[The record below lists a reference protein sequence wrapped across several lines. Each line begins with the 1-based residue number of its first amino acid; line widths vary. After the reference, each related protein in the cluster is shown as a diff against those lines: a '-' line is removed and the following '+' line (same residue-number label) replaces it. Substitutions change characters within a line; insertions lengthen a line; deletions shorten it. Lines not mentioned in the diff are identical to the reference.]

1 MAGKVPQE
9 FIDDLLYKTDLV
21 ELIGRHVVL
30 KKTGSN
36 YSACCPFHD
45 EKTPSFSVSPSKQ
58 FYYCFGCRA
67 NGNALGF
74 LMDYKKL
81 NFNEAIEQLAQQN
94 GLIVPSNNS
103 SAQPQHPRLH
113 DVLQTAKQFYN
124 QQLALPSGQ
133 KALHYLHQR
142 GVNSQTQTL
151 FDLGYAPPQW
161 DGLTQLLQRSQQL
174 DLAEQ
179 AGLCVAKP
187 ERHYDRF
194 RDRLM
199 FPIKNPRGQVV
210 GFGGRI
216 FDDGQPKYLNS
227 PETPLFHKQQLLYG
241 LHEALQSKSKL
252 QQLIITEGYMDVI
265 ALSQLGFPHSVATL
279 GTSTSEHHIELLFK
293 QADKLVFCFDGDKA
307 GRSAAQRALQ
317 SCLGFL
323 QEGREVRFLF
333 LPEADDPDSLIR
345 RDGSN
350 AFEQRLQRA
359 LPMSEMIQRTLGDD
373 LNLMQIDG
381 RAHFASR
388 CQILLSKIPNNLYR
402 QLLVQAL
409 ADFAQL
415 SPEMLITT
423 ASTSQNS
430 ITSASAH
437 PPPTYSKHETTTPAT
452 TVIPSTKRPK
462 KPWSPG
468 AKPIV
473 PILVSSGPQPRA
485 ISLTDHMMM
494 MMLQHPSLAQNL
506 ALTDEISDVASLD
519 MLKQLQQT
527 LLEHPDANCAYLLGR
542 WHGTPMGDHL
552 AQLLSRETLLTE
564 SDPAAWSDAI
574 EQLQHQLLEQQL
586 NNELRK
592 TQPDHQR
599 LRTLL
604 ARKAQLFAT
613 TSEPA

>member
-1 MAGKVPQE
+1 MAGKIPQD

-21 ELIGRHVVL
+21 ELIGRHVLL

-67 NGNALGF
+67 NGNAIGF

-81 NFNEAIEQLAQQN
+81 QFNEAIEELAKQN
-94 GLIVPSNNS
+94 GLTVPSSNS
-103 SAQPQHPRLH
+103 PMQPQYPRLH
-113 DVLQTAKQFYN
+113 DVLLTAKQFFN

-133 KALHYLHQR
+133 KARHYLHQR

-161 DGLTQLLQRSQQL
+161 DALTQLLRQSQQL
-174 DLAEQ
+174 DFAEE
-179 AGLCVAKP
+179 AGLCIAKP

-216 FDDGQPKYLNS
+216 FDEGQPKYLNS

-252 QQLIITEGYMDVI
+252 QQLLIAEGYMDVI

-293 QADKLVFCFDGDKA
+293 QVDKLVFCFDGDKA
-307 GRSAAQRALQ
+307 GRSAANRALD

-345 RDGSN
+345 RDGSA
-350 AFEQRLQRA
+350 AFEQRLQKA
-359 LPMSEMIQRTLGDD
+359 LPISEMIQRTLGDD
-373 LNLMQIDG
+373 LNLMQVDG

-388 CQILLSKIPNNLYR
+388 CQVLLRKIPNNLYR
-402 QLLVQAL
+402 QLLIQAL

-415 SPEMLITT
+415 SPEMLTT
-423 ASTSQNS
+423 AAETPSSRIATTPQPEKKFDPKISDTPKRPWQKNNARYTNST
-430 ITSASAH
+430 
-437 PPPTYSKHETTTPAT
+437 PPPPQIGGK
-452 TVIPSTKRPK
+452 
-462 KPWSPG
+462 
-468 AKPIV
+468 
-473 PILVSSGPQPRA
+473 QPRA
-485 ISLTDHMMM
+485 ISLIDQ
-494 MMLQHPSLAQNL
+494 MMLMLLQQPSLAHNL
-506 ALTDEISDVASLD
+506 ILSDDVINLPSLT
-519 MLKQLQQT
+519 MLKQLQQA
-527 LLEHPDANCAYLLGR
+527 LLDHPEANCAYLLGR
-542 WHGTPMGDHL
+542 WHGTAIGDHL
-552 AQLLSRETLLTE
+552 AHLLSRETLITE
-564 SDPAAWSDAI
+564 VDPTAWPDA
-574 EQLQHQLLEQQL
+574 LQRLEHMLLEQQL
-586 NNELRK
+586 ENELRK
-592 TQPDHQR
+592 TAPDHQR
-599 LRTLL
+599 LKDLLTL
-604 ARKAQLFAT
+604 KAKLIA
-613 TSEPA
+613 SIA